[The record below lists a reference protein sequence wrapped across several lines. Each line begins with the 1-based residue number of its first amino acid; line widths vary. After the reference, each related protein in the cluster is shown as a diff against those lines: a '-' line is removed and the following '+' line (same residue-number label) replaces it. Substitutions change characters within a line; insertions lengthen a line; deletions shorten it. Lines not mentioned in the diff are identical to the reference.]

1 MTKTLE
7 QIVRR
12 YATMQINR
20 NERGEEE
27 LEKMIE
33 VKHLSKSYG
42 SKLSPVK
49 ALDNISFTVEEGEFV
64 GIMGPSGAGKTTLM
78 NILSTINLPTMG
90 SVLIQGKEITKMK
103 NSELSDFRR
112 KKLGFIFQE
121 FNLIDTLNAKDNILL
136 PLAVERMTK
145 EEMEKRVRHVAQ
157 LLNIEELLKRYPD
170 ELSVGQRQRIAAA
183 RALVV
188 QPQVIFADEPTG
200 SLDSKSA
207 TELLNYLQTM
217 NQKEKATIL
226 LVTHDPYT
234 ASYCDRILFIKD
246 GVIFSEVV
254 RRGTR
259 REFFEKVID
268 MQATIGGG
276 GKMNAV

>member
-1 MTKTLE
+1 
-7 QIVRR
+7 
-12 YATMQINR
+12 
-20 NERGEEE
+20 
-27 LEKMIE
+27 
-33 VKHLSKSYG
+33 
-42 SKLSPVK
+42 
-49 ALDNISFTVEEGEFV
+49 
-64 GIMGPSGAGKTTLM
+64 
-78 NILSTINLPTMG
+78 
-90 SVLIQGKEITKMK
+90 MK